1 MNIIAIDIGASF
13 LKGALFKENK
23 LIKKSFRRS
32 PDRPIV
38 PDVLIQLSP
47 LISNIYDLLYELSP
61 ENGKAVLAISNEMH
75 GFVLC
80 DENGFPRTEYIS
92 WQKEFGG
99 ERLKDG
105 TTAVERFA
113 KYSNEIRN
121 TGMPFRKSLPSAN
134 LRYFIE
140 KVGRRVNHFYTMGDF
155 VIRSLSG
162 KEPYCHATNAAA
174 TGLYDIC
181 AGDWNRTLINAAG
194 AEKIQFPEI
203 GSKTI
208 DFKLGDLELTALPA
222 IGDQQA
228 TLIGAG
234 LKNKSDISFNLGT
247 GAQVSRLTDDLDFS
261 DRWQIRPYFN
271 GRYLKTVPH
280 LPSGR
285 AVNVFF
291 RLIREAAL
299 RFAPNV
305 SDDEIWSYILK
316 AVGGADGSAMKC
328 DLSFFENPITD
339 HEKGSITDIGEY
351 DLNVGNLFKT
361 VFEQMVDN
369 FISAAD
375 MLSFDSTKIIR
386 VVLSG
391 GIADKIDAV
400 RNRIMDNYRDAEF
413 IRSEDE
419 SLCGL
424 AMYAM
429 KELR

>member
-1 MNIIAIDIGASF
+1 M
-13 LKGALFKENK
+13 
-23 LIKKSFRRS
+23 
-32 PDRPIV
+32 
-38 PDVLIQLSP
+38 
-47 LISNIYDLLYELSP
+47 
-61 ENGKAVLAISNEMH
+61 
-75 GFVLC
+75 
-80 DENGFPRTEYIS
+80 
-92 WQKEFGG
+92 
-99 ERLKDG
+99 
-105 TTAVERFA
+105 
-113 KYSNEIRN
+113 
-121 TGMPFRKSLPSAN
+121 
-134 LRYFIE
+134 
-140 KVGRRVNHFYTMGDF
+140 
-155 VIRSLSG
+155 
-162 KEPYCHATNAAA
+162 
-174 TGLYDIC
+174 
-181 AGDWNRTLINAAG
+181 
-194 AEKIQFPEI
+194 
-203 GSKTI
+203 
-208 DFKLGDLELTALPA
+208 
-222 IGDQQA
+222 
-228 TLIGAG
+228 
-234 LKNKSDISFNLGT
+234 
-247 GAQVSRLTDDLDFS
+247 SRLTDDLDFS

-375 MLSFDSTKIIR
+375 MLSFDSTKIRR

-400 RNRIMDNYRDAEF
+400 RNRIMDNYRGAEF